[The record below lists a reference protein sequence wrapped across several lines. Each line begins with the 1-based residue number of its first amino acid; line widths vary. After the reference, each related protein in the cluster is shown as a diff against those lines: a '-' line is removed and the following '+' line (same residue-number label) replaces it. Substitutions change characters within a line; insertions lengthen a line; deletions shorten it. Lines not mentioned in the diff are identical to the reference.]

1 MNFKDNLKRI
11 REDRNLTQDDI
22 AREIGI
28 SRQSVSKWENGVA
41 EPDLETISK
50 LCIILNCSL
59 EDLVNG
65 EQPTEKKKKVL
76 TDIERAKR
84 NNDIGMAILIVL
96 IFIFVGALV
105 VFLCYYISDWVA
117 YNRAITS
124 EGMDSSIG
132 LTGRFLA
139 TELQGCAERLAIKTY
154 GESVVD
160 ANPDLI
166 VATKSA
172 ILGQYSLSGNYY
184 WYKITGP
191 VTIHHWLLV
200 VSIGLSLFITPMVI
214 LLRTTI
220 KNNKK
225 YLKELNEGEKNR

>member
-41 EPDLETISK
+41 KPDLETISK

-65 EQPTEKKKKVL
+65 EQPTKKKKKVL
-76 TDIERAKR
+76 NDIGRAKR

-96 IFIFVGALV
+96 IFIFVAALV

-132 LTGRFLA
+132 LTGRVL
-139 TELQGCAERLAIKTY
+139 TSNMSDCIERYAIKIY
-154 GESVVD
+154 GEEAVNN
-160 ANPDLI
+160 NPDLI
-166 VATKSA
+166 VAVTPGVMAK
-172 ILGQYSLSGNYY
+172 YTLSGNYY
-184 WYKITGP
+184 WYNITGP
-191 VTIHHWLLV
+191 VTIHHWLLT
-200 VSIGLSLFITPMVI
+200 VSIGLSLLIAPMII

>member
-41 EPDLETISK
+41 EPDLETLSK
-50 LCIILNCSL
+50 LCFILNCSL

-65 EQPTEKKKKVL
+65 VQPTKKKKKIL
-76 TDIERAKR
+76 NDTERAKR

-96 IFIFVGALV
+96 IFIFVAALV
-105 VFLCYYISDWVA
+105 VFLCNYISDWVV
-117 YNRAITS
+117 YNRVITS
-124 EGMDSSIG
+124 EGMDPSIG

-154 GESVVD
+154 GESVVY
-160 ANPDLI
+160 ANPNLI
-166 VATKSA
+166 ESTKST
-172 ILGQYSLSGNYY
+172 ILGKYTLSGNYY
-184 WYKITGP
+184 WYNMTEP
-191 VTIHHWLLV
+191 VTIHHWLLT
-200 VSIGLSLFITPMVI
+200 VSIGLFLLIAPMII
-214 LLRTTI
+214 LLITTI

-225 YLKELNEGEKNR
+225 YLKELNEGENNR